1 MQDAAL
7 CVHNIIRRRKASESN
22 AFRLLFA
29 LSAQWHKEVSIVSFY
44 CSTVVSALGSHSGS
58 ECAAAQSDPFAIKE
72 LASGVDLFCISD
84 RACVPGSVIVELLA
98 QGVF

>member
-1 MQDAAL
+1 M
-7 CVHNIIRRRKASESN
+7 EPN
-22 AFRLLFA
+22 ACPLLFA

-44 CSTVVSALGSHSGS
+44 CSTVVSTLGSHSGS

>member
-1 MQDAAL
+1 MRDASLFAHNRKRRGKAL
-7 CVHNIIRRRKASESN
+7 EPN
-22 AFRLLFA
+22 AFPLLFA

-58 ECAAAQSDPFAIKE
+58 ECAAAQSAPFAIKE

>member
-1 MQDAAL
+1 M
-7 CVHNIIRRRKASESN
+7 ESN
-22 AFRLLFA
+22 AFPLLFA
-29 LSAQWHKEVSIVSFY
+29 LSAQWHKEVSIVSFVSFY

>member
-1 MQDAAL
+1 MRDASLFAHNRKRRGQAL
-7 CVHNIIRRRKASESN
+7 EPN
-22 AFRLLFA
+22 ACPLLFA

-72 LASGVDLFCISD
+72 LAPGVDFFCISD

>member
-1 MQDAAL
+1 MPPFSPITGKGGGKRWSPTL
-7 CVHNIIRRRKASESN
+7 
-22 AFRLLFA
+22 FPLLFA